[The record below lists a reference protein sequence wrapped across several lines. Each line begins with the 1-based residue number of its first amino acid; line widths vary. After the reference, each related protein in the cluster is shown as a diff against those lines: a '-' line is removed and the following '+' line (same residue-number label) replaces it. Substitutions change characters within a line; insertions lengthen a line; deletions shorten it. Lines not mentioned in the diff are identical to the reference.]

1 MQYTLAYPDVA
12 GNVQD
17 VANAVGVISSGY
29 LSYSYGLDLS
39 FSYIADKLYKS
50 HQVTAALIPTN
61 ILMGGGHDV
70 LIIGW
75 STTSGTEKV
84 IVYNPAL
91 SGSIYTCDYDSF
103 HFGTCIDHYYLHPYS
118 ASAYKN

>member
-39 FSYIADKLYKS
+39 FSYIADKVYNS
-50 HQVTAALIPTN
+50 HPVIAAMFPIYSF
-61 ILMGGGHDV
+61 MGEGHAV

-75 STTSGTEKV
+75 ENRSGTDL
-84 IVYNPAL
+84 IRYYDPTQPGNA
-91 SGSIYTCDYDSF
+91 YTCSYNLFCNGSN
-103 HFGTCIDHYYLHPYS
+103 CYLYNYQYQ